1 MTTEWT
7 IGIDWDR
14 DGDYTDETARVLS
27 ASWTLGFQQ
36 AYMDVGND
44 AQLTLILRNQD
55 RRFTPETQRRQPS
68 TASWRRCAR

>member
-1 MTTEWT
+1 MSTSWT
-7 IGIDWDR
+7 IAIDWDR

-27 ASWTLGFQQ
+27 ASWALGFPQ

-55 RRFTPETQRRQPS
+55 RRSLRQ
-68 TASWRRCAR
+68 AVAAARPR